1 MSSRLMKRLKHSSI
15 SPIGVSNNQSINQL
29 EFGMVFT
36 FWQTIKFTEKN
47 THFYRPPWS
56 LDGDFYWFRQHHPI
70 KIQRMYPHRQSLK
83 SVFLLQPNVMP
94 FLFPNWKQFLLRV
107 FVINFPDWKN
117 YKSATKNVKF
127 KSYNSSTIA
136 QKVCMLLCVNQ
147 NHNFFKAVTWLTSCD
162 VQNCWSKQPTEK
174 NETIIDMSAH
184 NIYICLECPYRS
196 TNVYVV

>member
-1 MSSRLMKRLKHSSI
+1 MKFGWRFLLISPTPPNKNPTHVSSSPITEISFPFTAECNAIFISKLKTVSSACFCDKFPRLKKLQI
-15 SPIGVSNNQSINQL
+15 SN
-29 EFGMVFT
+29 
-36 FWQTIKFTEKN
+36 K
-47 THFYRPPWS
+47 
-56 LDGDFYWFRQHHPI
+56 
-70 KIQRMYPHRQSLK
+70 
-83 SVFLLQPNVMP
+83 
-94 FLFPNWKQFLLRV
+94 
-107 FVINFPDWKN
+107 
-117 YKSATKNVKF
+117 KNVKF